1 MNRSSFWTTAELA
14 KIREHYPAG
23 GIEAVEPHLP
33 GRTRS
38 AIYQQ
43 ARILGLR
50 SPKWS
55 KPIRENWPKD
65 DRIDDA
71 IRRLHT
77 TPPKRGEVEALATKL
92 GRPTWWVSR
101 RAREMGLITPRFREA
116 PWSDAELQLL
126 EETADL
132 SPAQAYK
139 RLRKAGFVRTLTA
152 ITVKRKRLAIRVQRD
167 GYTGRELAELIG
179 YNESTIARWIRMGRL
194 KAAECGQERG
204 DGRVNAYKVTDK
216 DLREF
221 IIQNPTVLELRRI
234 PAANQPWLIELLT
247 GRGPT
252 A

>member
-1 MNRSSFWTTAELA
+1 MSRAKPWTTVELA
-14 KIREHYPAG
+14 AVRQHYPAG

-43 ARILGLR
+43 ARLLKLR

-55 KPIRENWPKD
+55 KPVRESWPKD
-65 DRIDDA
+65 DRIDDE

-77 TPPKRGEVEALATKL
+77 IPPKRGEIEALATKL

-101 RAREMGLITPRFREA
+101 RARELGLVTPRFREE
-116 PWSDAELQLL
+116 PWSPAELDLL

-132 SPAQAYK
+132 SPTRVVK
-139 RLRKAGFVRTLTA
+139 MFKKAGFSRSLNA
-152 ITVKRKRLAIRVQRD
+152 IMVKRKRLSIKVQRS
-167 GYTGRELAELIG
+167 GYSSRQIADLLG
-179 YNESTIARWIRMGRL
+179 YDETTIARWIRMGRL
-194 KAAECGQERG
+194 RATSYGQDRR
-204 DGRVNAYKVTDK
+204 DGRQFSYDVSEK

-221 IIQNPTVLELRRI
+221 IIQNPTALELRRI
-234 PAANQPWLIELLT
+234 PAAHQPWLIELLS

-252 A
+252 P